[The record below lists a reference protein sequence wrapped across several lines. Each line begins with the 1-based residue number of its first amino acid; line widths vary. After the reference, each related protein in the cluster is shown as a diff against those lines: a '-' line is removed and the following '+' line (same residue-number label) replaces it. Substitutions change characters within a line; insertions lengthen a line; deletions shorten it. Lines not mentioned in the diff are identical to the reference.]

1 MPQHPS
7 LTVASAGFP
16 KGQRP
21 FGHSAAKKSFL
32 GFAEA
37 LFFSGV
43 CQAKRGRGNA
53 PKRFVSRHEKELR
66 REISL
71 GQ

>member
-16 KGQRP
+16 GAAP
-21 FGHSAAKKSFL
+21 LGHSAAKKSFL